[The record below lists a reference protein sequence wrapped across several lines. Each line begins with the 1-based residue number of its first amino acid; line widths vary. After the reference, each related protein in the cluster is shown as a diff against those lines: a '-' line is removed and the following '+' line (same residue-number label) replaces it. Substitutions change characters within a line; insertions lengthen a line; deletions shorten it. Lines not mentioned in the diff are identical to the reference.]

1 MQATCNFEFEQ
12 NGQKHRGSQMALA
25 QQFVNRHRCW
35 TQGNGHAVTRFVEF
49 LVSWNRSFCN
59 RENR

>member
-1 MQATCNFEFEQ
+1 
-12 NGQKHRGSQMALA
+12 MALA